1 MKFNVN
7 QQDLQQALNYCQ
19 GVIEKRST
27 LPILSNILLD
37 VSNSKLIITAT
48 DLDLIFVHQLN
59 NIEVLEEGKTT
70 TTSSIMYDIVRKFS
84 SGKKINLSLTDISKL
99 QVESEKSI
107 FNLNC
112 ISATEF
118 PLTDENFNE
127 NEFVIK
133 SKQLLKLLNKCKF
146 SVSNDETRHYLS
158 GIYFHQTEVED
169 KNYLTAVATDSHRMS
184 ISKIRLDQKIDFEPI
199 ILPKKTI
206 FQLCSLLDSY
216 DGDVK
221 VSNLKSKIKFELNNS
236 ILISKLIDGKFPNYI
251 QVIPKNNQK
260 KLEIDLKLFLNSV
273 DRVASVSL
281 DKKDGVKFNLSKDIL
296 DLSVNNTNSGD
307 GKETLNVKFDHDL
320 EISIEA
326 DQSYGNGFLL
336 PLGPLRELPS
346 RLNQVDFKVYHTYT
360 ERNQNYTMK
369 YVIDELENPYHGVSI
384 KLCKWANEKVIHAI
398 SAIGSPKRFYNLLE
412 QSGFI
417 LANTTSLLDHEH
429 IPRSYFEETKEST
442 IFITEKDATKLKNY
456 SNPKIWV
463 VKVKMVL
470 NKPINKLIEEKIAPL
485 VKPVC

>member
-37 VSNSKLIITAT
+37 ASNSKLTITAT
-48 DLDLIFVHQLN
+48 DLDLIFIHQLN
-59 NIEVLEEGKTT
+59 NVEILEEGKTT
-70 TTSSIMYDIVRKFS
+70 TTSSIMYDIIRKFN

-118 PLTDENFNE
+118 PLTDENFNQ
-127 NEFVIK
+127 NEFIIK

-184 ISKIRLDQKIDFEPI
+184 ISKIRLEEKIDFDPI

-221 VSNLKSKIKFELNNS
+221 VSNVKSKIKFELNNI
-236 ILISKLIDGKFPNYI
+236 ILISKLIDGKFPNYV

-260 KLEIDLKLFLNSV
+260 KLEIDLKLSLNSV

-281 DKKDGVKFNLSKDIL
+281 DKKDCVKFDLSKYTL
-296 DLSVNNTNSGD
+296 DLLINNTNSGD
-307 GKETLNVKFDHDL
+307 GKETLSVKFDHDL
-320 EISIEA
+320 EISF
-326 DQSYGNGFLL
+326 N
-336 PLGPLRELPS
+336 S
-346 RLNQVDFKVYHTYT
+346 RYL
-360 ERNQNYTMK
+360 
-369 YVIDELENPYHGVSI
+369 IDVASQLDGDRVEIFFNDS
-384 KLCKWANEKVIHAI
+384 
-398 SAIGSPKRFYNLLE
+398 GSPALIKDPGDFD
-412 QSGFI
+412 S
-417 LANTTSLLDHEH
+417 
-429 IPRSYFEETKEST
+429 
-442 IFITEKDATKLKNY
+442 IF
-456 SNPKIWV
+456 V
-463 VKVKMVL
+463 VMPMKG
-470 NKPINKLIEEKIAPL
+470 
-485 VKPVC
+485 

>member
-7 QQDLQQALNYCQ
+7 QQDLQHALNYCQ
-19 GVIEKRST
+19 GVVEKRST

-37 VSNSKLIITAT
+37 ASSSKLTITAT
-48 DLDLIFVHQLN
+48 DLDLIFIHNLSNVE
-59 NIEVLEEGKTT
+59 ILEEGKTT

-118 PLTDENFNE
+118 PLTDENFNH
-127 NEFVIK
+127 NEFIIK

-158 GIYFHQTEVED
+158 GIYLHQNEVED

-221 VSNLKSKIKFELNNS
+221 ISNIKSKIKFELDNS
-236 ILISKLIDGKFPNYI
+236 MLISKLIDGKFPNYI

-281 DKKDGVKFNLSKDIL
+281 DKKDGVKFNLSKDQL
-296 DLSVNNTNSGD
+296 DLSVNNSNSGD
-307 GKETLNVKFDHDL
+307 GKETLNVKFDYDL
-320 EISIEA
+320 EISFNSRYLIDVASQLDGEKIEIFFN
-326 DQSYGNGFLL
+326 D
-336 PLGPLRELPS
+336 
-346 RLNQVDFKVYHTYT
+346 T
-360 ERNQNYTMK
+360 
-369 YVIDELENPYHGVSI
+369 
-384 KLCKWANEKVIHAI
+384 
-398 SAIGSPKRFYNLLE
+398 GSPALIKDPGDFD
-412 QSGFI
+412 S
-417 LANTTSLLDHEH
+417 
-429 IPRSYFEETKEST
+429 
-442 IFITEKDATKLKNY
+442 IF
-456 SNPKIWV
+456 V
-463 VKVKMVL
+463 VMPMKG
-470 NKPINKLIEEKIAPL
+470 
-485 VKPVC
+485 

>member
-27 LPILSNILLD
+27 LPILSNILLNA
-37 VSNSKLIITAT
+37 SNSKLTITAT
-48 DLDLIFVHQLN
+48 DLDLIFIHQLN
-59 NIEVLEEGKTT
+59 NVEILEEGKTT
-70 TTSSIMYDIVRKFS
+70 TTSSIMYDIIRKFN
-84 SGKKINLSLTDISKL
+84 SGKKINFSLTGVSKL

-118 PLTDENFNE
+118 PLTDENFNQ
-127 NEFVIK
+127 NEFIIK

-184 ISKIRLDQKIDFEPI
+184 ISKVRLEKKIDFDPI

-221 VSNLKSKIKFELNNS
+221 VSNVKSKIKFELNNS
-236 ILISKLIDGKFPNYI
+236 VLISKIIDGKFPNYI

-260 KLEIDLKLFLNSV
+260 KLEVDLKLFLNSV

-281 DKKDGVKFNLSKDIL
+281 DKKDGVKFNLSKDTL

-307 GKETLNVKFDHDL
+307 GKETLIAKFDHDL
-320 EISIEA
+320 EISF
-326 DQSYGNGFLL
+326 N
-336 PLGPLRELPS
+336 S
-346 RLNQVDFKVYHTYT
+346 RYLIDVASQLDGDKVEIFFNDT
-360 ERNQNYTMK
+360 
-369 YVIDELENPYHGVSI
+369 
-384 KLCKWANEKVIHAI
+384 
-398 SAIGSPKRFYNLLE
+398 GSPALIKDPGDFD
-412 QSGFI
+412 S
-417 LANTTSLLDHEH
+417 
-429 IPRSYFEETKEST
+429 
-442 IFITEKDATKLKNY
+442 IF
-456 SNPKIWV
+456 V
-463 VKVKMVL
+463 VMPMKG
-470 NKPINKLIEEKIAPL
+470 
-485 VKPVC
+485 